1 MKQCSLLFFI
11 RENYH
16 WNCDDPA
23 TLHRGTFHCH
33 GIFHSQAHSLHGG
46 CRLHWVWPSDSVL
59 CTQTHTH
66 TFTHSQKKRNTRRP
80 SDHAMG
86 DRAPVTPPKRAACES
101 AANQASSA
109 PALPKATHRCRTRT
123 VVAPWRLP
131 TGTTATA
138 PGPRATESTGGVAGV
153 QLSHQSSR
161 LDELNSTNF
170 WVYGRCRFC
179 FLRQKIMDPNSQSS
193 KILVFF
199 HLFINQLIAGG
210 APPYM
215 NRIRLKTMAITVCY
229 NRLDPST
236 GKETP

>member
-1 MKQCSLLFFI
+1 MIPPHSIVALSIAMAFSTARRILFTGGAGFI
-11 RENYH
+11 GCGPRIQS
-16 WNCDDPA
+16 CA
-23 TLHRGTFHCH
+23 HRH
-33 GIFHSQAHSLHGG
+33 
-46 CRLHWVWPSDSVL
+46 
-59 CTQTHTH
+59 THTH
-66 TFTHSQKKRNTRRP
+66 SHIHRKKETPGDLVTTPWETEPQWRRQKGPPVK
-80 SDHAMG
+80 
-86 DRAPVTPPKRAACES
+86 APPTKL
-101 AANQASSA
+101 
-109 PALPKATHRCRTRT
+109 PAHQHCP
-123 VVAPWRLP
+123 RLH
-131 TGTTATA
+131 TDAA
-138 PGPRATESTGGVAGV
+138 PGQWWLREDFPQGLPPPPPAPEPTESTGGVAGV